1 MESPTRRLDWF
12 FRDPRSG
19 RIVIGQ
25 FPNAPLWV
33 FVAAAA
39 VEGLVQPT
47 GTAGT
52 IVHLVKVGGLLVWAG
67 DEVLRG
73 VNPWRRCLGAGV
85 LIYLAV
91 SALA

>member
-1 MESPTRRLDWF
+1 MVRLLDWF
-12 FRDPRSG
+12 FRDSRTG

-39 VEGLVQPT
+39 VEWLVQP
-47 GTAGT
+47 AGVAAT
-52 IVHLVKVGGLLVWAG
+52 LVHIVKVGGLLVWAG

-73 VNPWRRCLGAGV
+73 VNTWRRCLGAGV

-91 SALA
+91 SAVA